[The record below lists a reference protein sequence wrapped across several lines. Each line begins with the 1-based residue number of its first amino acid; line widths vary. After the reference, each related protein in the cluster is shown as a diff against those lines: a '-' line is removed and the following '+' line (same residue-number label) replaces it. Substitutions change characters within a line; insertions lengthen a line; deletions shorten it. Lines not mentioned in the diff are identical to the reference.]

1 MDFVARAQH
10 IAVGGLGSVGGAE
23 DLQALVGKQGMAVN
37 AADAAGGCFPVLLCG
52 GFGLNDTLG
61 GFGGGFGGGGG
72 GQFAFGSHHLCRL
85 RTGRACLLI
94 AGIYVNLNGLP
105 RSGAWSGRRRG
116 CGGSR
121 FFLGF
126 QLCNY
131 RFDLRLVFG
140 VLGRRYSFGIDAFFQ

>member
-1 MDFVARAQH
+1 MLDVGLRSPKNADVDFVARAQH

-72 GQFAFGSHHLCRL
+72 GQHLNRNAVRLSGCFACTGLALFLTGSVYIDL
-85 RTGRACLLI
+85 
-94 AGIYVNLNGLP
+94 YGL
-105 RSGAWSGRRRG
+105 A
-116 CGGSR
+116 
-121 FFLGF
+121 
-126 QLCNY
+126 
-131 RFDLRLVFG
+131 G
-140 VLGRRYSFGIDAFFQ
+140 VLVLT